1 MTVVTRRRD
10 DINAAGRKV
19 RRPFAAKIGSMTHRW
34 AVARSGQR
42 LRVAR
47 IANGAVALLASDLLR
62 LRRINRTMRFAMSSE
77 LSNFALV
84 RASMTVAAGVLSAAV
99 WSATAFGADKVTFL
113 TSWFAQAEHGGFYQA
128 KATGLYEK
136 AGLDVTI
143 KMGGPQVNGMQLLL
157 AGETDFM
164 MGYDLQV
171 LKMLEQGLPV
181 VTVATSFQFDLQ
193 GMMAHEQVTGLDD
206 LKDKTILVAT
216 SGRTTWWPWLK
227 AKFNYSEEQTK
238 PYTFN
243 LQPFFADKNVVQQS
257 YPSSEPF
264 QAKQQGV
271 PVKFFLFARD
281 GYPPYGT
288 TMVTTRGFVDKKAD
302 ATARFVKASL
312 EGWKSYFS
320 DPAPANALIKAD
332 NPKMSDEQIAFAI
345 EQLKA
350 LKSLDG
356 GDAQTMGIGIIT
368 EARWKATYD
377 FMVSAGLL
385 KPEVDWKL
393 GFTDRFV
400 KTLKLSM

>member
-1 MTVVTRRRD
+1 MSGSILSFGRIRSLAAAMAVVIVGST
-10 DINAAGRKV
+10 AA
-19 RRPFAAKIGSMTHRW
+19 
-34 AVARSGQR
+34 
-42 LRVAR
+42 
-47 IANGAVALLASDLLR
+47 
-62 LRRINRTMRFAMSSE
+62 
-77 LSNFALV
+77 
-84 RASMTVAAGVLSAAV
+84 SAAE
-99 WSATAFGADKVTFL
+99 KVTFL

-143 KMGGPQVNGMQLLL
+143 KIGGPQVNGMQLLL
-157 AGETDFM
+157 AGETDVL

-171 LKMLEQGLPV
+171 LKALEQGFA
-181 VTVATSFQFDLQ
+181 VTTIATSFQHDLQ
-193 GMMAHEQVTGLDD
+193 GMMTHDNVQSLGA

-227 AKFNYSEEQTK
+227 AKYKYTEEQAK

-243 LQPFFADKNVVQQS
+243 LQPFFADKNVVQQA

-264 QAKQQGV
+264 QAKQQGI

-288 TMVTTRGFVDKKAD
+288 TMVAKRDFGEKSPDVA
-302 ATARFVKASL
+302 ARFVKASL
-312 EGWKSYFS
+312 EGWKSYMA

-332 NPKMSDEQIAFAI
+332 NPKMMDDQIAFGI
-345 EQLKA
+345 EQLKL
-350 LKSLDG
+350 LKVIDG
-356 GDAQTMGIGIIT
+356 GDAATLGIGIIT
-368 EARWKATYD
+368 EPRWKATYD

-385 KPEVDWKL
+385 KPEVDWKA

-400 KTLKLSM
+400 KNLKLS

>member
-1 MTVVTRRRD
+1 MPTTTLF
-10 DINAAGRKV
+10 
-19 RRPFAAKIGSMTHRW
+19 RPLRPPRSLSAS
-34 AVARSGQR
+34 AVAACLVLWSG
-42 LRVAR
+42 A
-47 IANGAVALLASDLLR
+47 AVA
-62 LRRINRTMRFAMSSE
+62 
-77 LSNFALV
+77 
-84 RASMTVAAGVLSAAV
+84 
-99 WSATAFGADKVTFL
+99 ADKVTFL

-136 AGLDVTI
+136 AGLDVTLR
-143 KMGGPQVNGMQLLL
+143 MGGPQVNAMQLLL

-193 GMMAHEQVTGLDD
+193 GMMTHDDVSGLGD

-216 SGRTTWWPWLK
+216 AGRTTWWPWLK
-227 AKFNYSEEQTK
+227 AKFKYTDEQTR

-264 QAKQQGV
+264 QAKLQGV

-288 TMVTTRGFVDKKAD
+288 TMVTTRGFVDTKPD
-302 ATARFVKASL
+302 VTARFVKASL
-312 EGWKSYFS
+312 EGWKSYLS
-320 DPAPANALIKAD
+320 NPAPANALIKAD
-332 NPKMSDEQIAFAI
+332 NPKMSDEQIAFGI

-350 LKSLDG
+350 LKVLDS
-356 GDAQTMGIGIIT
+356 GDAQTMGIGIVT

-377 FMVSAGLL
+377 YMA
-385 KPEVDWKL
+385 
-393 GFTDRFV
+393 
-400 KTLKLSM
+400 